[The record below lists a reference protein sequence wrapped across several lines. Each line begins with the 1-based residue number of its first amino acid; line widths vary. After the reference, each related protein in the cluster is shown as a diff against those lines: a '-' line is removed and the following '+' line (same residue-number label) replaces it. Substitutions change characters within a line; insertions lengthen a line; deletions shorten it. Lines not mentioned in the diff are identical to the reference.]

1 MIIVKNRQLLFSNR
15 EDYLGTPY
23 DSGSTN
29 RVFRLERIN
38 EDGTDLAKLD
48 FNIDLKYMKDLS
60 TDTAML
66 EKTEDDRYVYL
77 TWNISDLPAA
87 KEGTIKINLRGK
99 DISGLIK
106 WSSYQNVV
114 YFEPTGSP
122 ITPSEE
128 ALTELEQYES
138 SLKQLTDNLNLS
150 ETQRQEAESERV
162 TAEEGRVNAENER
175 QQQFD
180 EAMSEFN
187 EDREELQGYVTAAGN
202 SAEAAAGSAS
212 AAAGSAGEAA
222 GAASTAVSAKD
233 AAETARDQAQAA
245 ASAKVDNSTIKRDRD
260 GAMYA
265 DDSVIVKTDNTTI
278 GKDDSGN
285 LKLLATASNINA
297 ADKYNM
303 TGDTPDPTG
312 ASTTE
317 VMLQL
322 LLDKYSDQI
331 INKLVSSEGFQSKL
345 MEYIVN
351 NGSTNQ
357 AGFALDARQG
367 NPNVEG
373 SLAAQLTTLTSGLK
387 EYKLFSGP
395 SNSKVQFPISTQGRY
410 MCVVGGYGS
419 NGADSIHSPLLF
431 FIEIGYSISDYRI
444 SSLNELKE
452 TLDLSITGSECQ
464 IGFTDQ
470 SHYVW
475 AYVKPLQS

>member
-87 KEGTIKINLRGK
+87 KEGAIKINLRGK

-162 TAEEGRVNAENER
+162 TAEQERVNAENER

-187 EDREELQGYVTAAGN
+187 EDREELQGYVT
-202 SAEAAAGSAS
+202 SAEGSASAAAGSAS
-212 AAAGSAGEAA
+212 AAAGSA
-222 GAASTAVSAKD
+222 D
-233 AAETARDQAQAA
+233 AAEEAKEDAEAA
-245 ASAKVDNSTIKRDRD
+245 AQQAGAMADAAVDNVTVKR
-260 GAMYA
+260 
-265 DDSVIVKTDNTTI
+265 NTE
-278 GKDDSGN
+278 GKIYVDPQN
-285 LKLLATASNINA
+285 LKIN
-297 ADKYNM
+297 DPYNL
-303 TGDTPDPTG
+303 TGDTPDPEGGSQTQVLLQAFANEVAKQLVSEVVKSADFQNKLKEFLVNGGG
-312 ASTTE
+312 ATTE
-317 VMLQL
+317 
-322 LLDKYSDQI
+322 
-331 INKLVSSEGFQSKL
+331 GF
-345 MEYIVN
+345 
-351 NGSTNQ
+351 G
-357 AGFALDARQG
+357 LDARQG
-367 NPNVEG
+367 NDTIDG
-373 SLAAQLTTLTSGLK
+373 TLAHRVKENEDAISELNSGLK
-387 EYKLFSGP
+387 TVYQREKTSFNTPSGSWTDILSLDSLEP
-395 SNSKVQFPISTQGRY
+395 GVYIMAISVQFNTATAISGARRFAIHRAPNGVNY
-410 MCVVGGYGS
+410 GFSEAVSVGGAPQVIINRTFLLNTTSDNRPIYIS
-419 NGADSIHSPLLF
+419 LYQDSGEDIACNVLVNY
-431 FIEIGYSISDYRI
+431 I
-444 SSLNELKE
+444 K
-452 TLDLSITGSECQ
+452 LS
-464 IGFTDQ
+464 
-470 SHYVW
+470 
-475 AYVKPLQS
+475 

>member
-48 FNIDLKYMKDLS
+48 FNIDLIYMKDLS

-66 EKTEDDRYVYL
+66 EKTEDDRYIYL

-87 KEGTIKINLRGK
+87 KEGAIKINLRGK

-187 EDREELQGYVTAAGN
+187 EDREELQGYVT
-202 SAEAAAGSAS
+202 SAEGSAAAAAGSAS
-212 AAAGSAGEAA
+212 AAAGSA
-222 GAASTAVSAKD
+222 D
-233 AAETARDQAQAA
+233 AAEEAKEDAEAA
-245 ASAKVDNSTIKRDRD
+245 AQQAGAMADAAVDNVTVKR
-260 GAMYA
+260 
-265 DDSVIVKTDNTTI
+265 NTE
-278 GKDDSGN
+278 GKIYVDPQN
-285 LKLLATASNINA
+285 LKIN
-297 ADKYNM
+297 DPYNL
-303 TGDTPDPTG
+303 TGDTPNPEGGSQTQVLLQAFANEVAKQLVSEVVKSADFQNKLKEFLVNGGG
-312 ASTTE
+312 ATTE
-317 VMLQL
+317 
-322 LLDKYSDQI
+322 
-331 INKLVSSEGFQSKL
+331 GF
-345 MEYIVN
+345 
-351 NGSTNQ
+351 G
-357 AGFALDARQG
+357 LDARQG
-367 NPNVEG
+367 NDTLEGTLAHRVKENEDAISELNSG
-373 SLAAQLTTLTSGLK
+373 SLR
-387 EYKLFSGP
+387 FSGNINGEAGGDFNNYTQTGFYSFHGGP
-395 SNSKVQFPISTQGRY
+395 LHGPGDSVLNKAFGILIIYKTEVGYTIQDCFWNTSTSNRSWRIKTR
-410 MCVVGGYGS
+410 
-419 NGADSIHSPLLF
+419 DS
-431 FIEIGYSISDYRI
+431 GWRDW
-444 SSLNELKE
+444 N
-452 TLDLSITGSECQ
+452 DN
-464 IGFTDQ
+464 
-470 SHYVW
+470 
-475 AYVKPLQS
+475 

>member
-1 MIIVKNRQLLFSNR
+1 MIIVKNRQLLYSNR

-48 FNIDLKYMKDLS
+48 FNIDLIYMKDLS

-87 KEGTIKINLRGK
+87 KEGAIKINLRGK

-150 ETQRQEAESERV
+150 ETKRQEAESERV

-187 EDREELQGYVTAAGN
+187 EDREELQGYVT
-202 SAEAAAGSAS
+202 SAEGSASAAAGSAS
-212 AAAGSAGEAA
+212 AAAGSA
-222 GAASTAVSAKD
+222 D
-233 AAETARDQAQAA
+233 AAEEAKEDAEAA
-245 ASAKVDNSTIKRDRD
+245 AQQAGAMADAAVDNVTVKRNTEGKNSSPGSSRNARKNKNNKWRNKGRNPDDR
-260 GAMYA
+260 AF
-265 DDSVIVKTDNTTI
+265 SV
-278 GKDDSGN
+278 
-285 LKLLATASNINA
+285 
-297 ADKYNM
+297 
-303 TGDTPDPTG
+303 
-312 ASTTE
+312 
-317 VMLQL
+317 
-322 LLDKYSDQI
+322 
-331 INKLVSSEGFQSKL
+331 
-345 MEYIVN
+345 
-351 NGSTNQ
+351 
-357 AGFALDARQG
+357 
-367 NPNVEG
+367 
-373 SLAAQLTTLTSGLK
+373 
-387 EYKLFSGP
+387 
-395 SNSKVQFPISTQGRY
+395 
-410 MCVVGGYGS
+410 
-419 NGADSIHSPLLF
+419 
-431 FIEIGYSISDYRI
+431 
-444 SSLNELKE
+444 
-452 TLDLSITGSECQ
+452 
-464 IGFTDQ
+464 
-470 SHYVW
+470 
-475 AYVKPLQS
+475 